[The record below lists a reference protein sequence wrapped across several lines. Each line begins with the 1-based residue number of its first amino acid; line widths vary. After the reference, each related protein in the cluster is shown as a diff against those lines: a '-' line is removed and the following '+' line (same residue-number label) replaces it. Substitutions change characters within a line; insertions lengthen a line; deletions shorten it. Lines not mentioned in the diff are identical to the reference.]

1 MAEDHQPASLE
12 LSDPLE
18 ETVHHTSA
26 RKRRGR
32 DSSPPALQLTSM
44 IDVIFL
50 LLVYFVVTANFT
62 KDEGVLK
69 ANLPGSDAV
78 QAAPPPTDDPL
89 IITVD
94 PRDETGYVLTIEN
107 QPVQDFTETHRA
119 ARVVSAKPGQGPK
132 RHVPRGPP
140 REDRDRR
147 RRAVAARAAAF
158 NAAAKVGYENVQ
170 MEPRKV

>member
-1 MAEDHQPASLE
+1 MAEDHQLASLE

-18 ETVHHTSA
+18 ETVHHISA

-32 DSSPPALQLTSM
+32 DTAPPALSLTSM

-69 ANLPGSDAV
+69 ANLPGSDSA
-78 QAAPPPTDDPL
+78 QAAPPPEGDPL
-89 IITVD
+89 IITID
-94 PRDETGYVLTIEN
+94 PRGETGYTMTIEN
-107 QPVQDFTETHRA
+107 NNVDDFTRLTTLLAGYQRNPD
-119 ARVVSAKPGQGPK
+119 KD
-132 RHVPRGPP
+132 RHGYFPVDHPVKIQVGDEVRWQH
-140 REDRDRR
+140 
-147 RRAVAARAAAF
+147 ALAAF

-170 MEPRKV
+170 MEPRKI